1 MAPIRPLA
9 WEPPYPSGAA
19 LKGQKKKKKKRKK
32 RKQNEVYLLGLNMVM
47 RSWGLFPKC
56 ADLSCS
62 LSCTVSP
69 AFLQMCVIGQ
79 RGPSGVFQKSAL
91 ELEKQAK
98 AMAHA

>member
-1 MAPIRPLA
+1 
-9 WEPPYPSGAA
+9 
-19 LKGQKKKKKKRKK
+19 
-32 RKQNEVYLLGLNMVM
+32 MVM